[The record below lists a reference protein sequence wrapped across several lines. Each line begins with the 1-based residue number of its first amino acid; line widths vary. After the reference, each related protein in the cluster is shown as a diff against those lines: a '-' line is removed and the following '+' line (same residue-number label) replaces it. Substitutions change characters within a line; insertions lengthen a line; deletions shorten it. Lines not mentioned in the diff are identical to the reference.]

1 MPIPERIIGLDP
13 GLGTTGWGL
22 IETDGHRLRYLDA
35 GYIAPP
41 KTLGLPE
48 RLAFLHKT
56 LCDLLETHR
65 PHRAAVEMVFINV
78 NAKSSLTLC
87 HARGVILM
95 TPAAFGIP
103 VLEYPANTIKKC
115 VVGVGHAD
123 KVQVQ
128 AMIRHLLP
136 TAPLFDKHDTADAL
150 AVAICGSL
158 TPPQASVAK
167 KQQVFKKSNL
177 KEQATLF

>member
-48 RLAFLHKT
+48 RLAFLHKA

-65 PHRAAVEMVFINV
+65 PHRAAVEMVFI

-158 TPPQASVAK
+158 TPPQESVAK
-167 KQQVFKKSNL
+167 KQQAFKKSSL
-177 KEQATLF
+177 KEQETLF

>member
-1 MPIPERIIGLDP
+1 MPPSQRIIGLDP
-13 GLGTTGWGL
+13 GLGTTGWGV
-22 IETDGHRLRYLDA
+22 IEVDGQRLKYLDA
-35 GYIAPP
+35 GHISPP
-41 KTLGLPE
+41 KSLNLPE
-48 RLAFLHKT
+48 KLAFLHKS
-56 LCDLLETHR
+56 LCHLLEAHR
-65 PHRAAVEMVFINV
+65 PDRAAVEMVFINV

-87 HARGVILM
+87 HARGVVLM

-123 KVQVQ
+123 KIQVQ

-136 TAPLFDKHDTADAL
+136 TAPTFAKHDTADAL

-158 TPPQASVAK
+158 APRA
-167 KQQVFKKSNL
+167 
-177 KEQATLF
+177 

>member
-1 MPIPERIIGLDP
+1 MTMPERIIGLDP
-13 GLGTTGWGL
+13 GLGTTGWGV
-22 IETDGHRLRYLDA
+22 IETVGQRLRYIDA
-35 GYIAPP
+35 GYITPP

-56 LCDLLETHR
+56 LCTLLETHR
-65 PHRAAVEMVFINV
+65 PDRAAVEMVFINV

-87 HARGVILM
+87 HARGVVLM

-103 VLEYPANTIKKC
+103 VWEYPANTIKKC

-123 KVQVQ
+123 KIQVQ

-150 AVAICGSL
+150 AVAVCGSL
-158 TPPQASVAK
+158 APPQPLCGK
-167 KQQVFKKSNL
+167 KAANP
-177 KEQATLF
+177 

>member
-1 MPIPERIIGLDP
+1 MPPSQRIIGLDP
-13 GLGTTGWGL
+13 GLGTTGWGV
-22 IETDGHRLRYLDA
+22 IETDGQRLRYVDA
-35 GYIAPP
+35 GHIAPP
-41 KTLGLPE
+41 KALGLPE
-48 RLAFLHKT
+48 RLAFLHQA
-56 LCDLLETHR
+56 LSALLETHQ
-65 PHRAAVEMVFINV
+65 PHRAAVEMVFING

-103 VLEYPANTIKKC
+103 VWEYPANTVKKC

-136 TAPLFDKHDTADAL
+136 SAPVFAKHDTADAL

-158 TPPQASVAK
+158 AAPKNAV
-167 KQQVFKKSNL
+167 
-177 KEQATLF
+177 

>member
-1 MPIPERIIGLDP
+1 MPPPERIIGLDP
-13 GLGTTGWGL
+13 GLSTTGWGL
-22 IETDGHRLRYLDA
+22 IETEGQRLRYLDA
-35 GYIAPP
+35 GHIAPP
-41 KTLGLPE
+41 KALDLPE
-48 RLAFLHKT
+48 RLAFLHKA
-56 LCDLLETHR
+56 LCGLLETHR
-65 PHRAAVEMVFINV
+65 PHRAAVEMVFING

-87 HARGVILM
+87 HARGVVLM

-136 TAPLFDKHDTADAL
+136 TAPLFAKHDTADAL

-158 TPPQASVAK
+158 TPPQKV
-167 KQQVFKKSNL
+167 
-177 KEQATLF
+177 

>member
-1 MPIPERIIGLDP
+1 MPPSQRIIGLDP
-13 GLGTTGWGL
+13 GLGTTGWGV
-22 IETDGHRLRYLDA
+22 IETDGQRLRYVDA
-35 GYIAPP
+35 GHIAPP
-41 KTLGLPE
+41 KALGLPE
-48 RLAFLHKT
+48 RLAFLYQA
-56 LCDLLETHR
+56 LCALLETHQ
-65 PHRAAVEMVFINV
+65 PHRAAVEMVFING

-103 VLEYPANTIKKC
+103 VWEYPANTVKKC

-136 TAPLFDKHDTADAL
+136 SAPVFAKHDTADAL

-158 TPPQASVAK
+158 AAPKNAV
-167 KQQVFKKSNL
+167 
-177 KEQATLF
+177 